1 MKDSGNTQPP
11 ARLASEQTICKLR
24 TCCLGA
30 YYHAT
35 IPYRMWASARRAAA
49 GRAPIMVLFYH
60 RIAAT
65 HENPWTTSPRVFER
79 QMAWLNRNFDMVSLD
94 EAQRRIASGENRR
107 PAVSITFDDGYADNC
122 AMALPLLLD
131 LKIPV
136 TYFVASQ
143 NVLDGQPFPHDSAL
157 GAPLAPNTPDEIRAL
172 ADAGVEIGCHTRRH
186 TNLGPVR
193 DPEILYEEMVGAR
206 QDLETM
212 TGRPVRYFAFPYG
225 HHHNLTTESFTLA
238 HRTGYR
244 GVCSAYGGYNFPG
257 DNPFHLQRIHPDNDL
272 LHLKN
277 WLTVDPR
284 KLYSVRRFTAR
295 PTRTVIYP
303 PDRPTILGNPH
314 LAAPFPWPVSES
326 LADETAKPL
335 ADVVADETPE
345 PGLEPMPLPEPV
357 TPELLPTLDLA
368 QPVMAASS
376 MAVDTLAT
384 SVMLMLLMT
393 VLQRLVGF
401 GRGIAFCRWLDPEQ
415 LGQWDVAF
423 GFINL
428 AAPLALLGLPG
439 SFGRYFE
446 YYRQRGQVRL
456 FLRRATA
463 LCLASALVALA
474 VVAVSREWFSVLIFG
489 RASEQALVLW
499 LVGCLATVLAYNF
512 LSCIFMAARMYRV
525 ATIMQFFQ
533 SVGFA
538 AISLALCFGWKASAD
553 SAVVG
558 YGLASALC
566 IVGAYPFLKRVW
578 RATATELPAAVPQR
592 AFWAK
597 LLPFAAW
604 IWMSNLLS
612 GLFDMI
618 DRYMIVHFSGLEV
631 NEALRQVGYYHTSRL
646 LPLLFVAISALLG
659 SMITP
664 HLSHDWELGR
674 RREVAE
680 RLNTVLKALD
690 LSLFAA
696 SVVVLICAPFLFCTV
711 LGGKF
716 SEGLEQ
722 LPLTLV
728 YCTWFGT
735 FAVAQN
741 YLWCAEKAWLSSVAL
756 LIGLLVNVSLDLV
769 LLPRVGLHGAVMATT
784 AANFTALTL
793 LYLLNG
799 RLGMRIARGT
809 WILAAVPM
817 LLWLGP
823 TVATLGL
830 VVVLAVSLF
839 TEWLFTGEERHH
851 LLAPAVGVWQSF
863 RARLRRIGGW
873 RAKTE
878 CWQIPAQTHHL

>member
-1 MKDSGNTQPP
+1 MNDCDMTPGC
-11 ARLASEQTICKLR
+11 LVSERTICKLR
-24 TCCLGA
+24 TCGLSV

-35 IPYRMWASARRAAA
+35 IPYRVWRSARRAAT
-49 GRAPIMVLFYH
+49 GSSPVMVLFYH

-79 QMAWLNRNFDMVSLD
+79 QVAWLKRNFDLVSLE
-94 EAQRRIASGENRR
+94 EAQRRIASGENHR

-122 AMALPLLLD
+122 EMALPLLLD
-131 LKIPV
+131 SKIPV

-143 NVLDGQPFPHDSAL
+143 NVLEGQPFPHDSAL

-193 DPEILYEEMVGAR
+193 DPHILHEEMIGAR
-206 QDLETM
+206 HDLETM

-225 HHHNLTTESFTLA
+225 HHHNLTTESFALA
-238 HRTGYR
+238 RLSGYR

-284 KLYSVRRFTAR
+284 KLYSVRRFIAR
-295 PTRTVIYP
+295 PRRAVLYA
-303 PDRPTILGNPH
+303 PDRSAMLTDPNLP
-314 LAAPFPWPVSES
+314 APFVWAESES
-326 LADETAKPL
+326 TSPAIAEVDCEARH
-335 ADVVADETPE
+335 E
-345 PGLEPMPLPEPV
+345 PVPLPEPV

-376 MAVDTLAT
+376 LGSSSLAVDTLGA
-384 SVMLMLLMT
+384 SVVLMLVMT

-463 LCLASALVALA
+463 LCVVSALAALA
-474 VVAVSREWFSVLIFG
+474 VVALGRQWFSVLIFG
-489 RASEQALVLW
+489 SASEEALVLW

-538 AISLALCFGWKASAD
+538 AISLALCFGWQAKAD

-566 IVGAYPFLKRVW
+566 IVGCYPFLKRVW
-578 RATATELPAAVPQR
+578 QATAIELPAAVPQR

-646 LPLLFVAISALLG
+646 LPLLFVAVSALLG

-674 RREVAE
+674 RREVVA

-696 SVVVLICAPFLFCTV
+696 SVVVLVCAPSLFCTV

-756 LIGLLVNVSLDLV
+756 LVGLVVNVSLDLM
-769 LLPRVGLHGAVMATT
+769 LLPRIGLHGAVMATT

-793 LYLLNG
+793 LYLLNS

-817 LLWLGP
+817 LLWCGP
-823 TVATLGL
+823 IVAGVGL
-830 VVVLAVSLF
+830 AVVLAISLG
-839 TEWLFTGEERHH
+839 TDWLFTDEERHH
-851 LLAPAVGVWQSF
+851 LLGPAIGIWRTI
-863 RARLRRIGGW
+863 RARLRRRIGVVP
-873 RAKTE
+873 AKAE
-878 CWQIPAQTHHL
+878 CWQIPAQSNHL